1 VKPAFDQG
9 VGAKKRITTARA
21 QEAEFARV
29 FPLMARRSMPIGCA
43 LG

>member
-29 FPLMARRSMPIGCA
+29 FPLMARRNMPIGCA